1 LCDKDN
7 KIAYK
12 PGTPDPSHLGTRDI
26 TNPMRESFRT
36 TPLITVHCFADNFS
50 LPAHNQCM
58 NHNQICGALLFTVH
72 CPLTAK
78 NSIFSSPPLPQPT
91 HKQRVN
97 FTAGEKMQLLFSQ
110 NWPLRTRNKSVNRLG
125 INNITNQQGQ
135 TKGETQAR
143 EFRQVPQISFLR
155 WVRRPLIPDP

>member
-1 LCDKDN
+1 MVDETFRRVSGHQHL
-7 KIAYK
+7 
-12 PGTPDPSHLGTRDI
+12 PGAPGPSYLGTRDT
-26 TNPMRESFRT
+26 TNPVRESFHT
-36 TPLITVHCFADNFS
+36 TPLTPDHCFADYFP
-50 LPAHNQCM
+50 LPAHNQS
-58 NHNQICGALLFTVH
+58 NQKAI
-72 CPLTAK
+72 PLRSLTTE
-78 NSIFSSPPLPQPT
+78 NRIFSPPPLPQPT

-143 EFRQVPQISFLR
+143 EFRRVPQISFLR